1 MIPHKVLN
9 IRCYI
14 CTYLALFFIF
24 VFIRL
29 LEYQILQFHTF
40 LFITSRRG
48 TDDTILN
55 FMDNITKQNGNEV
68 GRHQVE
74 GQTIIINQQER
85 RSTNGLGTAGFI
97 LALLGLIFSWVP
109 GLGWV
114 LWALGLIFSFVGI
127 FRTPRGLAIAGL
139 VISCIALI
147 VLIILVSAIA
157 SLV

>member
-1 MIPHKVLN
+1 MAFALSFLIISYLQVLSSK
-9 IRCYI
+9 
-14 CTYLALFFIF
+14 FIKSNHCCF
-24 VFIRL
+24 SI
-29 LEYQILQFHTF
+29 YSFHAF